1 MKGNQMGVRVAMY
14 QSINQVNQLFNQL
27 LNHKLPYL
35 TLINLT
41 LAQINR
47 LLGLELELGLFFLG
61 VEGAVGTNKLT
72 YRINFTE

>member
-1 MKGNQMGVRVAMY
+1 MGVRVAMY